1 MRSRA
6 VTVTAPLLCQC
17 FCLVLDAKRPHTGSP
32 HCCQA
37 AGDSSSQCKAK
48 GDWLWKS
55 LWNGRGGGGVLCLK
69 NTLNFRLRC
78 SVCADQT
85 SLSAGVR
92 QVTCWRWDDAMRS
105 HTLISHT
112 MNRIKHG
119 KHNLKCAASWRRW
132 THRSYARKVNADV
145 KGSAPSDHLV
155 HASAPDPVYVQSG
168 SMKTGSTAHR
178 TCSPKTDPE
187 ALRPHCRLQSDQIG
201 GVAST
206 HRRAA
211 ITCLHWF

>member
-1 MRSRA
+1 MQQVPRVRSRA

-48 GDWLWKS
+48 GGPALEEPVEWE
-55 LWNGRGGGGVLCLK
+55 GGGGGSVFK

-92 QVTCWRWDDAMRS
+92 RVTRWRWDDAMRS

-112 MNRIKHG
+112 MAANRIKHG
-119 KHNLKCAASWRRW
+119 KHNSKCAVPWRRW
-132 THRSYARKVNADV
+132 T
-145 KGSAPSDHLV
+145 
-155 HASAPDPVYVQSG
+155 Q
-168 SMKTGSTAHR
+168 T
-178 TCSPKTDPE
+178 
-187 ALRPHCRLQSDQIG
+187 
-201 GVAST
+201 
-206 HRRAA
+206 
-211 ITCLHWF
+211 